1 MIIEEGGLFDEAK
14 VAAVEEAGI
23 QAVKIR
29 SVLTCEALRGI
40 CAACYGRDLARG
52 NLVDVGEA
60 VGIIAAQSIGEPGTQ
75 LTMRTFHIGGV
86 GNIQTEQTTLE
97 ARFGGEVKLE
107 DIELVHGRED
117 KDGPYA
123 VVMNR
128 HAQMHLLDEK
138 GRIRERYDLVY
149 GAKLRVKQGDIARA
163 GQLLSEWDPYT
174 LPIISEVGGVI
185 EYGDIIEGVTM
196 QVRVDEITNHS
207 SMVIQESRDPDA
219 RPRFVLKNDD
229 GEVLRVQSKHE
240 ARYFLPVGAA
250 FTLTEGVRIQA
261 GDVIAKMPRETTK
274 TKDITGGLPRVVEL
288 FEARTPKDH
297 AIISE
302 IDGVVSFGKDKGGK
316 RRVIVTPEHGDP
328 KEYLVPKVRHLL
340 VREGDRVRAGEK
352 LMDGP
357 ANPHDILAVLGEKAL
372 ASYLLDEIQEVY
384 RLQGVK
390 INDKHIE
397 TIIRQMMRRV
407 RVKEP
412 GDTNF
417 LADDHVERQ
426 IFQQE
431 NNRVAQLGGTPA
443 TGQALLLG
451 ITKASLSTESFIS
464 ASSFQ
469 ETTKVLTEAALQG
482 KIDFL
487 RGLKE
492 NVIMGRLIPAGTGLS
507 VYERLHMGSDDSSY
521 TDAAAE
527 PVARRTIERDLINL
541 QD

>member
-1 MIIEEGGLFDEAK
+1 

-128 HAQMHLLDEK
+128 HAQLHLLDEK

-149 GAKLRVKQGDIARA
+149 GAKLRVKQGDIAKA

-302 IDGVVSFGKDKGGK
+302 IDGMLS
-316 RRVIVTPEHGDP
+316 P
-328 KEYLVPKVRHLL
+328 L
-340 VREGDRVRAGEK
+340 VRTRA
-352 LMDGP
+352 
-357 ANPHDILAVLGEKAL
+357 
-372 ASYLLDEIQEVY
+372 ASV
-384 RLQGVK
+384 
-390 INDKHIE
+390 
-397 TIIRQMMRRV
+397 
-407 RVKEP
+407 
-412 GDTNF
+412 
-417 LADDHVERQ
+417 
-426 IFQQE
+426 
-431 NNRVAQLGGTPA
+431 
-443 TGQALLLG
+443 
-451 ITKASLSTESFIS
+451 
-464 ASSFQ
+464 ASSSRPSTATPRSTWYPRSATYSSARATASAPARSSWTAPPTR
-469 ETTKVLTEAALQG
+469 TT
-482 KIDFL
+482 
-487 RGLKE
+487 
-492 NVIMGRLIPAGTGLS
+492 
-507 VYERLHMGSDDSSY
+507 SSRCS
-521 TDAAAE
+521 
-527 PVARRTIERDLINL
+527 ARRRSPPTCWTRSRRSTACRA
-541 QD
+541 